1 MRFLVSIKPADGP
14 GPVLV
19 SDDPTVLDAAIQAIR
34 DVYSTGTK
42 GSSGALPQAGQNA

>member
-19 SDDPTVLDAAIQAIR
+19 SDDPTVLDAAIQAIQ
-34 DVYSTGTK
+34 DLYSTGTK
-42 GSSGALPQAGQNA
+42 DKGSAKLRAGQNA